1 MKKYKVILTESEM
14 RKLNEVRRND
24 DEFITVAYI
33 DERNYK
39 KFINI

>member
-1 MKKYKVILTESEM
+1 M

-39 KFINI
+39 KFIAKCQEKSHALAW